1 MVTVVKSEWH
11 QVEKRY
17 GIEIDA
23 DILSEIYPDLDEDEI
38 QAKLDGL
45 ESGDEDIDE
54 VINDAC
60 DYGVDL
66 DWDYLNDDDWWTD
79 RKGGYDI
86 TYSVE
91 DWEVREEYVS
101 PVTHKCTKCKWEG
114 SKFDADWVW
123 PEDDETGEREAKK
136 VCPMCESDT
145 ELTEIG
151 VQEEQKEL
159 ERKTNALSR
168 LKDDEED
175 DEEDDTA
182 TQAELEEALEELKRE
197 FDNLSVEDNKDDKPN
212 QGNKQG

>member
-23 DILSEIYPDLDEDEI
+23 DTLSEIYPDLDEDEI
-38 QAKLDGL
+38 QAKLNGL

-54 VINDAC
+54 VINDAWEN
-60 DYGVDL
+60 DVDL

-151 VQEEQKEL
+151 VQEEQKEPTLLNKIDTLTEIIKENLLDYMIANRLYKKNL
-159 ERKTNALSR
+159 EIIIQK
-168 LKDDEED
+168 LKNIDS
-175 DEEDDTA
+175 
-182 TQAELEEALEELKRE
+182 EELQN
-197 FDNLSVEDNKDDKPN
+197 FT
-212 QGNKQG
+212 